1 MAIVAQEAIAHGFL
15 DPSDGTAISFWIISI
30 SMVAATVFFL
40 MEALTVDTHW
50 KTSMHVGA
58 LVTLVAAVHYFY
70 MREFW
75 IQIHSSPIL
84 YRYIDW
90 SITVPLQMIEF
101 NLILKAVKPDIS
113 AGMFWRLL
121 IGTVCM
127 LTFGYCG
134 ESSIIGAWV
143 GFVLGLCGWFYILY
157 EIFAG
162 EAGQVAVSGEGV
174 NQHVQASFNTMR
186 FIVTVGWCI
195 YPLGYFLGYL
205 TGAVAEAPLNCV
217 YNLADLVNKIGFCL
231 AIWSC
236 AKASTDEIKAGIQ
249 VQINRAANVED
260 YARAAKL
267 KESMSN
273 V

>member
-1 MAIVAQEAIAHGFL
+1 MATHESHYQFEEKVLASISYQAQEKGFL
-15 DPSDGTAISFWIISI
+15 NPNDIVAISFWIISI

-50 KTSMHVGA
+50 KTSMHVGS

-90 SITVPLQMIEF
+90 SITVPLQMVEF
-101 NLILKAVKPDIS
+101 NLILRAVNPNIS
-113 AGMFWRLL
+113 PGMFWRLM

-134 ESSIIGAWV
+134 ETSIIGAWV
-143 GFVLGLCGWFYILY
+143 GFALGLSGWGYILS
-157 EIFAG
+157 EIFTG
-162 EAGQVAVSGEGV
+162 EAGQCAGATDMNKHVA
-174 NQHVQASFNTMR
+174 ASFKTMR

-195 YPLGYFLGYL
+195 YPLGYFTGYL
-205 TGAVAEAPLNCV
+205 MGSVSQDDLNLV
-217 YNLADLVNKIGFCL
+217 YNLADMVNKIAFCL
-231 AIWSC
+231 AIWAC
-236 AKASTDEIKAGIQ
+236 AKADTADKA
-249 VQINRAANVED
+249 AL
-260 YARAAKL
+260 AR
-267 KESMSN
+267 SMA
-273 V
+273 